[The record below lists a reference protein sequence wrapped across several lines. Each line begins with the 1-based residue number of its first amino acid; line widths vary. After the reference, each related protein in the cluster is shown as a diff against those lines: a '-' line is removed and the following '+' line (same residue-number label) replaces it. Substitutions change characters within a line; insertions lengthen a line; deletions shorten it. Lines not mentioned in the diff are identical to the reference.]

1 MRISARADYA
11 VRAAAELAA
20 ADQETPVRAE
30 TLASSQDIPYRFL
43 EGILSDLRR
52 DGIVISQRGAGG
64 GYRLALPADQV
75 TIADVIRAVDGPLVF
90 VRGSRPSDLEYQ
102 GPAAPL
108 LQVWVALRASVR
120 TVLEQVTLA
129 ALVKDGLPD
138 EVRDLVRADDAWENA

>member
-20 ADQETPVRAE
+20 ADLDVPVRAE
-30 TLASSQDIPYRFL
+30 ALASAQDIPYRFL

-52 DGIVISQRGAGG
+52 DGLVISQRGAGG
-64 GYRLALPADQV
+64 GYRLARPADQV

-90 VRGSRPSDLEYQ
+90 VRGKRPSDLEYQ

-108 LQVWVALRASVR
+108 LQVWVALRANVR

-129 ALVKDGLPD
+129 ALVADGLPA
-138 EVRDLVRADDAWENA
+138 EIRDLVRADDAWENA

>member
-20 ADQETPVRAE
+20 ADHDVPVRAE
-30 TLASSQDIPYRFL
+30 ALATAQGIPYRFL

-52 DGIVISQRGAGG
+52 DGLVTSQRGAGG
-64 GYRLALPADQV
+64 GYRLGQPAERV

-90 VRGSRPSDLEYQ
+90 VRGKRPSDLEYQ

-108 LQVWVALRASVR
+108 LQVWVALRANVR

-129 ALVKDGLPD
+129 DLVTDGLPT
-138 EVRDLVRADDAWENA
+138 EIRDLVRADDAWANA